1 MQNKS
6 DLIRNKIVSKDTL
19 LHRLNGWRV
28 KSDTIVFTNGC
39 FDILHKGH
47 IALLLE
53 AAHEGKRLIVGINT
67 DNSVRRLKGA
77 GRPVNNEQDRALL
90 LAAQAYVDAVVL
102 FDEDTPYELIR
113 AVMPD
118 VLVKGGDYAADTIV
132 GAGLVTANGGKVVI
146 VPTVAGYSTTGIINK
161 LS

>member
-1 MQNKS
+1 MQNKA
-6 DLIRNKIVSKDTL
+6 DLIQNKIVSKDTL

-28 KSDTIVFTNGC
+28 KSNKIVFTNGC

-53 AAHEGKRLIVGINT
+53 AASEGNKLIVGINT

-77 GRPVNNEQDRALL
+77 GRPVNKEQDRALL

-102 FDEDTPYELIR
+102 FDEDTPYELIS
-113 AVMPD
+113 AIMPD
-118 VLVKGGDYAADTIV
+118 VLVKGGDYAAEAIV
-132 GAGLVTANGGKVVI
+132 GAGLVTGNGGQVVI
-146 VPTVAGYSTTGIINK
+146 VPMVSGYSTTGIINK